1 MDRWQISDR
10 GEIGFYI
17 IHESKEQNA
26 VEFGTYSR
34 AVIARCVSTVAIYE
48 DYFAT
53 LVMTALW
60 SNQKLLPGPNVLGLF

>member
-1 MDRWQISDR
+1 M
-10 GEIGFYI
+10 
-17 IHESKEQNA
+17 HESKEQNA

-34 AVIARCVSTVAIYE
+34 AVIARRVSVVAIYE

-60 SNQKLLPGPNVLGLF
+60 INQKLLPGPNVLGLL

>member
-1 MDRWQISDR
+1 M
-10 GEIGFYI
+10 
-17 IHESKEQNA
+17 HESKEQNA
-26 VEFGTYSR
+26 VEFGTYIR
-34 AVIARCVSTVAIYE
+34 AVIASGVSAMAIHK

>member
-1 MDRWQISDR
+1 M
-10 GEIGFYI
+10 
-17 IHESKEQNA
+17 HESKEQNA
-26 VEFGTYSR
+26 VEFGTYIR

-53 LVMTALW
+53 LVMTTLW

>member
-1 MDRWQISDR
+1 M
-10 GEIGFYI
+10 
-17 IHESKEQNA
+17 HESKEQNA

-34 AVIARCVSTVAIYE
+34 AVIARRVSCSWQSHRRLH
-48 DYFAT
+48 FAT

>member
-1 MDRWQISDR
+1 VDRWQISDR

-34 AVIARCVSTVAIYE
+34 AFIARRVSAVAIYE

-60 SNQKLLPGPNVLGLF
+60 SNQKLLPGPNVLGLL